1 MLRKLLFVLLLA
13 TTTTMWAQ
21 KATAL
26 WSLNDLENLTTA
38 SLTGDETAV
47 AQLTAACTIGDKLT
61 ATELLTV
68 SGADNG
74 YTAVTYERPMT
85 KFQPAAEVK
94 NITNGYCVSFSINI
108 AEGHTFKP
116 TRLSFDAARC
126 GTDKGT
132 ISITTQTGSAPATT
146 FAQGITPLRNKIMSG
161 NSTGF
166 STHEYNINGVIA
178 EGSSYTVNIYIMGI
192 ANTKQIAI
200 GSVAIEGIVDE
211 PVYNMSHYLSAFT
224 CRSNGETIDLY
235 PVIKD
240 SGNGVES
247 LFRTKLTEVPTDFNA
262 VPTEGYTANVDYANN
277 VATVTIKENGSTVYS
292 SAVRLMVS
300 HIGNRGEAK
309 PLNRGL
315 LAVHLNDGNLV
326 SWRMRATDIP
336 GSTLYKLYRE
346 GELIQTLKLK
356 TNYKDRGKTAGT
368 NYRIEVCSADG
379 AVLETQ
385 ETSAWGAQ
393 NTAFVLPQAP
403 TDTNGTG
410 ATYTPNDASCYDMDG
425 DGEQEIVIRWEPS
438 NVRDGANT
446 GSTAAVFLDCVKLDG
461 THLWRINLG
470 RNMWASQHTITFLCY
485 DFDGDGYGE
494 MIVRTAPGTIDGEG
508 NFVLMGND
516 DPYANY
522 VAANGRVESGPEYLT
537 VFDGTTGGAIS
548 SIHYWPAH
556 DDFSDNVQAYG
567 SAARIERY
575 NATMARLDVNGK
587 ATPCAVMNHGYYSQ
601 AYYMAAYFD
610 GKELHE
616 LWRHSSTTSGKGMY
630 GQGYHTLQ
638 SADVD
643 GDGFDEI
650 VAGSAVLDHDGVNVL
665 WRSGEGHGDAL
676 HIGDFDW
683 NNPGMEIYSV
693 MEDGK
698 ASYVHYAQDM
708 RDAKTGQLLW
718 GTPKTGG
725 DCGRGL
731 CGDFDDKHEGA
742 ESMCSAY
749 PGLYDSKGNVISD
762 WHVGTTTSSSI
773 NFRIYWDGDLYDEYH
788 DRQHIDKW
796 NSTTKQW
803 QRLTTLY
810 NIAPGASS
818 INGSKNVPSLQ
829 ADILGDWRE
838 EVVYYYAIDAV
849 AGKFGLNII
858 TTNYESNYMLPYLR
872 DDHVYDNAIVWQNT
886 TYNQPPHV
894 SYSPVVY
901 WKELQE
907 ILTGICNVSI
917 SDTDTTNNATYNI
930 AGQRI
935 NPSYLQNGGIVIRNG
950 KKYMK

>member
-1 MLRKLLFVLLLA
+1 MLKKALLLFMLVSA
-13 TTTTMWAQ
+13 TTMWAQ
-21 KATAL
+21 KVTAL
-26 WSLNDLENLTTA
+26 WSLNDADNLTA
-38 SLTGDETAV
+38 GALTGDETAV
-47 AQLTAACTIGDKLT
+47 GQLNIACNLGSKLT
-61 ATELLTV
+61 NAGLLTE
-68 SGADNG
+68 SGADAG

-85 KFQPAAEVK
+85 KLQPATEVK
-94 NITNGYCVSFSINI
+94 SITDGYCISFTINT

-116 TRLSFDAARC
+116 TKLSFDAARC

-132 ISITTQTGSAPATT
+132 IGITTKIGTAAATT
-146 FAQGITPLRNKIMSG
+146 FKEGITPLRNKVMAG
-161 NSTGF
+161 NPTGF
-166 STHEYNINGVIA
+166 STHEYNINGVIV
-178 EGSSYTVNIYIMGI
+178 EGTSYTVNLYIMGI
-192 ANTKQIAI
+192 ATNKQIAV

-211 PVYNMSHYLSAFT
+211 PVYNMSHYLKAFT
-224 CRSNGETIDLY
+224 CQAGGETIDLY

-247 LFRTKLTEVPTDFNA
+247 LFRTKLTEVPTDFKA
-262 VPTEGYTANVDYANN
+262 IPSEGFTAEVAYADN
-277 VATVTIKENGSTVYS
+277 VATVTIKKDGTTVYT
-292 SAVRLMVS
+292 SAVHFMIT
-300 HIGNRGEAK
+300 HIGQRGEAQ

-315 LAVHLNDGNLV
+315 LAVHLSDGNLV
-326 SWRMRATDIP
+326 SWRMRATDVP

-346 GELIQTLKLK
+346 GELVQTLKTK
-356 TNYKDRGKTAGT
+356 TNFKDSGKAAGT
-368 NYRIEVCSADG
+368 QYRIDVCAADG
-379 AVLETQ
+379 TVLETQ
-385 ETSAWGAQ
+385 ETAAWEAQ
-393 NTAFVLPQAP
+393 NLAFALPQAP

-446 GSTAAVFLDCVKLDG
+446 GATGAVFFDCVKLDG

-508 NFVLMGND
+508 NFVLMGDD
-516 DPYANY
+516 DPYASH

-556 DDFSDNVQAYG
+556 DDFSNNNAAYG
-567 SAARIERY
+567 SQARIERY

-587 ATPCAVMNHGYYSQ
+587 AVPCAVMNHGYYSQ

-676 HIGDFDW
+676 HIGDFVWD
-683 NNPGMEIYSV
+683 NPGMEVYSV
-693 MEDGK
+693 MEDGS

-708 RDAKTGQLLW
+708 RDAKTGTLLW

-749 PGLYDSKGNVISD
+749 PGLYDSKGEVISD
-762 WHVGTTTSSSI
+762 WHVGTTNSSSI

-788 DRQHIDKW
+788 DRQHVDKW
-796 NSTTKQW
+796 NSSTKQW
-803 QRLTTLY
+803 GRLTTLY
-810 NIAPGASS
+810 NIQPGASS
-818 INGSKNVPSLQ
+818 INGTKNVPSLQ

-838 EVVYYYAIDAV
+838 EVVYYYTIDEA
-849 AGKFGLNII
+849 AGKFGLNVI
-858 TTNYESNYMLPYLR
+858 TTNYTSNYMLPYLR
-872 DDHVYDNAIVWQNT
+872 DDHLYDNAIVWQNS
-886 TYNQPPHV
+886 TYNQPPHL
-894 SYSPVVY
+894 SYSPVLY
-901 WKELQE
+901 WKELQD
-907 ILTGICNVSI
+907 IITGIHEIEGSGNT
-917 SDTDTTNNATYNI
+917 DTDAPMYNL

-935 NPSYLQNGGIVIRNG
+935 TPSFVKDGGIVIRNG
-950 KKYMK
+950 KKYVK